1 MCPPCQPRHADG
13 MGSVSPDGDHTDM
26 VPSGVATS
34 AAAAIPYGT
43 RKSPGIGIAAMF
55 GGRKP
60 TRAASFPPNGG
71 VRIRCP
77 AVLSVGLC
85 RDGVHHRMA
94 RLIPGSPQTAG
105 NHQPWQ
111 NAAIGRALRAAMS
124 APVVAVHPSQVRLP
138 PGDGAPPVRRHPVR
152 RKPSPGSG
160 HPRRYARSLC
170 NGRKPP
176 ATRQIHQ
183 HRERRGDRGSQ
194 ASTQAPPDPGQSS
207 AAEKERR
214 VVGLPWQRMRPPL
227 TAAWVPTASGGP
239 ESLDHAGIHGMFCS
253 PAAWKRIDAAAV
265 RRDRGPVSRPG
276 VPRRHSAF
284 WDLFGIRA
292 RRSHREDSDYDIL
305 CTVPDDGGPV
315 DVFFAMDAAQAA
327 AMRADPAAEVNLQIL
342 SETAVEDAYF
352 DTDFMRTAQRDMV
365 DVGHLLE
372 INGHSLLPS
381 GP

>member
-1 MCPPCQPRHADG
+1 MSPPCQPRHADG

-34 AAAAIPYGT
+34 GMP
-43 RKSPGIGIAAMF
+43 S
-55 GGRKP
+55 
-60 TRAASFPPNGG
+60 AS
-71 VRIRCP
+71 
-77 AVLSVGLC
+77 LC

-111 NAAIGRALRAAMS
+111 NAAIGRAPRAAMS

-207 AAEKERR
+207 AEGGTRPF
-214 VVGLPWQRMRPPL
+214 VGLPQTGQARTADLGHGADGQRDRKGQKAW
-227 TAAWVPTASGGP
+227 TFAA
-239 ESLDHAGIHGMFCS
+239 IHGMFCS
-253 PAAWKRIDAAAV
+253 PAAWKRIDATAG

-276 VPRRHSAF
+276 MPRGILPSGTRL
-284 WDLFGIRA
+284 DLFGSRA
-292 RRSHREDSDYDIL
+292 RRSLHEDSDYDIL
-305 CTVPDDGGPV
+305 LTIPDDGGPV
-315 DVFFAMDAAQAA
+315 DVYFAMDAAQAA
-327 AMRADPAAEVNLQIL
+327 AMRADPARPSRMKSQRSDMQI
-342 SETAVEDAYF
+342 
-352 DTDFMRTAQRDMV
+352 Q
-365 DVGHLLE
+365 
-372 INGHSLLPS
+372 P
-381 GP
+381 